1 MCILR
6 SYTSSSAKCCGLFYE
21 KETSLYWI
29 QKGKLL
35 CERSVHHKR
44 ICWDRKQMHDQLR
57 AASSLY
63 GFQLIHVKNKTC
75 ILMPAVK
82 CMASTSPNSSWYL
95 FVHLQF
101 CRQLPVWFSV
111 RPADRGWYWI
121 PTDDPSNDTVLVE
134 LNSAI
139 SIRYVSRTLYRGY
152 YLPGWW
158 RTKDNVFRYADPVTQ
173 DVAWCRY
180 GELLAFS
187 NYFLYW
193 WTSYIAGDSLPKCA
207 LPVSQLLNG
216 TSLYVVRYNI
226 TVETSSSGFYN
237 HVAKSTY
244 IVYGGG
250 VANPL
255 AVDILCG
262 AGTWDLALFVCPL
275 GMNDF
280 FISCWK
286 GWICIYIY
294 IYIYVYIYRH
304 ALINVLTYTHTHTH
318 THAVSLWH
326 THTHT
331 HTLHRYSYDRTKIN
345 VRWNY
350 ASVVLYFKMIY
361 S

>member
-1 MCILR
+1 MKSDECVSCVLTLVLLLSAVDCSMKKRRLCIE
-6 SYTSSSAKCCGLFYE
+6 YKKENYFAKGQYITNVYA
-21 KETSLYWI
+21 ETENKCMISCVRRHPCMAFNY
-29 QKGKLL
+29 
-35 CERSVHHKR
+35 
-44 ICWDRKQMHDQLR
+44 
-57 AASSLY
+57 
-63 GFQLIHVKNKTC
+63 HVKNKTC

-111 RPADRGWYWI
+111 RPADRGWYWV

-152 YLPGWW
+152 YPPGWW

-193 WTSYIAGDSLPKCA
+193 WTSYIAGDSLPTCA

-255 AVDILCG
+255 AVDILCE

-275 GMNDF
+275 GMKGF

-294 IYIYVYIYRH
+294 IDTR
-304 ALINVLTYTHTHTH
+304 
-318 THAVSLWH
+318 S
-326 THTHT
+326 
-331 HTLHRYSYDRTKIN
+331 
-345 VRWNY
+345 
-350 ASVVLYFKMIY
+350 
-361 S
+361 